1 MKCKIKLPFH
11 LLDVKQLN
19 VQQLDKNGF
28 IRNIIYLLIWRQL
41 NDKGINLFA
50 NKLKKAN
57 MKKDSYRTKVR

>member
-28 IRNIIYLLIWRQL
+28 IRNIIYLLISRQL

>member
-11 LLDVKQLN
+11 LLDVEQLN

-28 IRNIIYLLIWRQL
+28 IRNIIYLLISRQL